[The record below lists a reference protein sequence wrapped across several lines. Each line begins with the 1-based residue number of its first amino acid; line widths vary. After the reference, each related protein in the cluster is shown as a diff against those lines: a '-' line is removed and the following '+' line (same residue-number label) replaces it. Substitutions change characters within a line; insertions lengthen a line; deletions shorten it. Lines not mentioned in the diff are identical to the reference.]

1 MSIKIALAGNP
12 NSGKTTLF
20 NALTGSNQFV
30 GNWPGVTVEKK
41 EGKLKGYKDVTIMDL
56 PGIYSLSP
64 YTLEEVVARNYLI
77 EERPDAILNIVD
89 GTNIERNLY
98 LSTQLMELGIPVIM
112 AVNMMDVLQKSGDQ
126 IHIKQLSEKLG
137 CEVVEISA
145 LKGTGIKKAA
155 EKAVALA
162 NNKKAAPPVHTFD
175 SRVEEVLDAVELKLG
190 SEIPAEQK
198 RFFAIKMLEK
208 DDKIQEQM
216 KVVPDVSAEIKKIED
231 IMDDD
236 TESII
241 TNERYTYI
249 SSIIEKCFT
258 RNRKDSM
265 TTSDKIDRIVTN
277 RFLALPIFAIV
288 MFVVYYVS
296 VTTIGSWATD
306 WANEGVFGDGWKLFG
321 LSVPGIPSVIEAGL
335 NAIGCAGWLQGLILD
350 GIVAG
355 VGAVLGFVPQ
365 MLVLFIFLAFLESC
379 GYMAR
384 VAFIMDR
391 IFRKFGLS
399 GKSFIPMLIG
409 SGCGVPGIMASRTIE
424 NDRDRK
430 MTIMTTTFVPCGA
443 KLPIIALIAGA
454 LFNDAWWVAPSAY
467 FVGIAAIICSGIILK
482 KTKMFAGDPAPFVM
496 ELPAYH
502 MPTVSN
508 VLRSMWERGWSFIKK
523 AGTIILLSTIFVWF
537 TTYFGWVDGQFRML
551 TNMELDHSIL
561 AAIGNGVSW
570 IFAPLGW
577 GSWKSAVAAIT
588 GLVAKE
594 NVVGTFGIL
603 FGFAEVAEDGVEIW
617 GTLAGSM
624 TTAAAYSFLV
634 FNLLC
639 APCFAAMGAIKREM
653 NNAKWFWFAVGYQTA
668 LAYVVSLCVYQ
679 IGTLITTGA
688 FGIGTVVAFVLVI
701 GFIYLLVRPYKESKT
716 LNVDIKG
723 VTGAK

>member
-1 MSIKIALAGNP
+1 MAIKIALTGNP

-41 EGKLKGYKDVTIMDL
+41 EGKLKGKKDVIIMDL

-64 YTLEEVVARNYLI
+64 YTLEEVVTRNYLI
-77 EERPDAILNIVD
+77 NEKPDVILNIVD

-98 LSTQLMELGIPVIM
+98 LSTQLMELGIPVVV
-112 AVNMMDVLQKSGDQ
+112 AVNMMDLVEKNGGS
-126 IHIKQLSEKLG
+126 IHVKKLAEKLG
-137 CEVVEISA
+137 CEAAEISA
-145 LKGTGIKKAA
+145 LKGTGIQAA
-155 EKAVALA
+155 ADMAVC
-162 NNKKAAPPVHTFD
+162 AAAADKPAVQVHPFGENVESVLTVIE
-175 SRVEEVLDAVELKLG
+175 SRLG
-190 SEIPAEQK
+190 DEIPDAQK
-198 RFFAIKMLEK
+198 RFFAVKLLEK
-208 DDKIQEQM
+208 DDKIIEQM
-216 KVVPDVSAEIKKIED
+216 QSVPDISAEIAQIEEE
-231 IMDDD
+231 MDDD

-249 SSIIEKCFT
+249 SSIIGECCTKHESGSKLT
-258 RNRKDSM
+258 V
-265 TTSDKIDRIVTN
+265 SDKIDRFVTN
-277 RFLALPIFAIV
+277 RFLALPIFAVI
-288 MFVVYYVS
+288 MYLVYYVS
-296 VTTIGSWATD
+296 VTSVGAVVTD
-306 WANEGVFGDGWKLFG
+306 WTNDVLFGEIIPPAIEGV
-321 LSVPGIPSVIEAGL
+321 LSAL
-335 NAIGCAGWLQGLILD
+335 NCAGWLRGLILD

-355 VGAVLGFVPQ
+355 VGGVLGFVPQ
-365 MLVLFIFLAFLESC
+365 MLVLFLFLAFLESC

-430 MTIMTTTFVPCGA
+430 MTIMTTTFIPCGA
-443 KLPIIALIAGA
+443 KLPIIGLIAGA
-454 LFNDAWWVAPSAY
+454 LFNGASWVAPSAY

-502 MPTVSN
+502 MPTLGN

-523 AGTIILLSTIFVWF
+523 AGTIILLSTIAVWF
-537 TTYFGWVDGQFRML
+537 TSYFGWVDGQFRML
-551 TNMELDHSIL
+551 DGMELDHSIL
-561 AAIGNGVSW
+561 ASVGNLFAW
-570 IFAPLGW
+570 IFVPLGW
-577 GSWKSAVAAIT
+577 GDWRAAVAAIT

-603 FGFAEVAEDGVEIW
+603 YGLEEVAEDGVEIW
-617 GTLAGSM
+617 GVLAGSM
-624 TTAAAYSFLV
+624 TALAGYSFLV

-653 NNAKWFWFAVGYQTA
+653 NNAKWFWFAIGYQCI
-668 LAYVVSLCVYQ
+668 LAYIVALCVYQ
-679 IGTLITTGA
+679 IGMLVTGGG
-688 FGIGTVVAFVLVI
+688 FGIFTAAAFVLLA
-701 GFIYLLVRPYKESKT
+701 GFLYLLVRPYKE
-716 LNVDIKG
+716 
-723 VTGAK
+723 TGALQVNMRTLAGVK